1 MIEGVL
7 WDSLYVNIKPW
18 KQENIDFLAVYR
30 DEREAFF
37 MKKQINK
44 GQMIGRWIE
53 MVIVALLGILVIV
66 LILGASASAR
76 NRALR
81 EEKQKLY
88 LEQKKTVEKEVR
100 EYLTAQGYQNCGI
113 TLTRREYGENEEE
126 YRLSIHHGRLN
137 SLSEERKEEL
147 KEALTAYSKSF
158 GCDAVMKVS
167 IQ

>member
-1 MIEGVL
+1 
-7 WDSLYVNIKPW
+7 
-18 KQENIDFLAVYR
+18 
-30 DEREAFF
+30 

-44 GQMIGRWIE
+44 TQMIGRWIE
-53 MVIVALLGILVIV
+53 MAIVALLGILAIV

-113 TLTRREYGENEEE
+113 TLTRREYGENEE
-126 YRLSIHHGRLN
+126 
-137 SLSEERKEEL
+137 
-147 KEALTAYSKSF
+147 
-158 GCDAVMKVS
+158 
-167 IQ
+167 